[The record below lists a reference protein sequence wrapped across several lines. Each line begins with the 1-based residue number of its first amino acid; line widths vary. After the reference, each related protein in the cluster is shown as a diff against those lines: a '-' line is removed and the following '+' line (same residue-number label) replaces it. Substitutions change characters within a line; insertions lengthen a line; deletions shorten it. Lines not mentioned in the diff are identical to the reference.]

1 MIRRPPRSTL
11 FPYTTLFRSLRI
23 ADVAPDIP
31 LIVVVLLALRRGPEF
46 GCGAGFAAGLLPDA
60 PTGGLPRAAA
70 VAQAGIGFPLG
81 APGAPL
87 CVDPPLPQGARP
99 LPLSLACG

>member
-46 GCGAGFAAGLLPDA
+46 GCGAGFAAGVLQDA
-60 PTGGLPRAAA
+60 APRGRPGGEA
-70 VAQAGIGFPLG
+70 VTQAGIGIALGGLG
-81 APGAPL
+81 APPRASP
-87 CVDPPLPQGARP
+87 PPLPGPRP
-99 LPLSLACG
+99 RLLSLRQG